1 MAKKKIKVEDID
13 ISIVSQKENDFFS
26 ITDIARKASAA
37 PKDTVKAY
45 LRNGN
50 NIEYM
55 AAWERLYNKEN
66 FKEVVADRFRS
77 ESVSNAFTLSV
88 KEWREKTNA
97 IGIYSEKGRYGGT
110 YAHKDIALQF
120 AMWLSPVFHLYIVK
134 EFDRLK
140 HKEAQLLGKDWNLK
154 REIAKANYPLL
165 TEAVK
170 ANLIP
175 KRLPKNQQG
184 IVYASEADILNVAV
198 FGYTAKEWQKSNP
211 KLKGNI
217 RDNASAI
224 ELLLIS
230 NLQVLDASLIKWGCD
245 QKQRM
250 EILEEKAKEQR
261 AILSTTQSMKRINKK

>member
-1 MAKKKIKVEDID
+1 MAKKKIKVEDIQ
-13 ISIVSQKENDFFS
+13 ISIVSEKEDDFFS

-55 AAWERLYNKEN
+55 AAWEQLYNKK
-66 FKEVVADRFRS
+66 FKRVVADRFRN

-88 KEWREKTNA
+88 KQWREKTNA

-140 HKEAQLLGKDWNLK
+140 QAEAQLLGKDWDLK

-170 ANLIP
+170 TNLIP
-175 KRLPKNQQG
+175 ERLPKNQQG
-184 IVYASEADILNVAV
+184 IVYASEADILNIAV
-198 FGYTAKEWQKSNP
+198 FGITAKEWKKSNP
-211 KLKGNI
+211 KAKGNI
-217 RDNASAI
+217 RDNATAI

-245 QKQRM
+245 QTQRM
-250 EILEEKAKEQR
+250 EILVEKAKEQKI
-261 AILSTTQSMKRINKK
+261 ILSKTASIKRINKK

>member
-1 MAKKKIKVEDID
+1 MAKKKIKVEEIQ
-13 ISIVSQKENDFFS
+13 ISIISEKEDDFFS

-55 AAWERLYNKEN
+55 AAWEKLHNKD
-66 FKEVVADRFRS
+66 FKEVVADLFKN

-97 IGIYSEKGRYGGT
+97 IGIYSERGRFGGT

-140 HKEAQLLGKDWNLK
+140 HAEAQLLGKDWNLK
-154 REIAKANYPLL
+154 REIAKANYPL
-165 TEAVK
+165 
-170 ANLIP
+170 
-175 KRLPKNQQG
+175 
-184 IVYASEADILNVAV
+184 
-198 FGYTAKEWQKSNP
+198 
-211 KLKGNI
+211 
-217 RDNASAI
+217 
-224 ELLLIS
+224 
-230 NLQVLDASLIKWGCD
+230 SLIH
-245 QKQRM
+245 
-250 EILEEKAKEQR
+250 I
-261 AILSTTQSMKRINKK
+261 

>member
-1 MAKKKIKVEDID
+1 MAKKKIKVEDIQ
-13 ISIVSQKENDFFS
+13 ISIVSEKEDDFFS

-55 AAWERLYNKEN
+55 AAWEQLYNKK
-66 FKEVVADRFRS
+66 FKRGVADRFRN

-88 KEWREKTNA
+88 KQWREKTNA

-140 HKEAQLLGKDWNLK
+140 QAEAQLLGKDWDLK

-170 ANLIP
+170 TNLIP
-175 KRLPKNQQG
+175 ERLPKNQQG
-184 IVYASEADILNVAV
+184 IVYASEADILNIAV
-198 FGYTAKEWQKSNP
+198 FGITAKEWKKSNP
-211 KLKGNI
+211 KAKGNI
-217 RDNASAI
+217 RDNATAI

-245 QKQRM
+245 QTQRM
-250 EILEEKAKEQR
+250 EILVEKAKEQKI
-261 AILSTTQSMKRINKK
+261 ILSKTASIKRINKK